1 MAWHLKK
8 SDDSSRV
15 AWLRPRGRAGFR
27 LAIADHRSPGN
38 RPPAT
43 PWRSFPVFLAFAPAV
58 AFPITDAVS
67 VVHGQTVP
75 GRQALE
81 NAAAVKEWRIAQPT
95 PNQRVDARH
104 AETRQE
110 VGSRP
115 AAEGDTPVDQ
125 ASYRSYPT
133 PWDEEAPVELLPL
146 DLGATSVGCDGRA
159 GCGCDSCDGPSYDHG
174 MGQGG
179 AIMSAAGP
187 GASVWF
193 SAEYLH
199 WTIAGSE
206 LPPLVRSSPGGTGIA
221 QTGVLN
227 EPGQTLVGGDSSD
240 MTRPGFR
247 LGGGFWLDDCQTR
260 AIEVTYSGLPGKTD
274 RDRFDEFSHPLL
286 GRPVFDT
293 ELPGESAML
302 VAYPGIMAGNITVSR
317 SSELHHIEALRR
329 DLRFQNRCRRIDS
342 LVGLRFGSL
351 EESILI
357 EQSSRFL
364 VPQGQIIAGTQK
376 DLFDRFET
384 RNRFQ
389 GVVLG
394 FDYTERIGIV
404 HLNARGTL
412 GLGGN
417 RAEVTI
423 DGQTVTTV
431 PGLGN
436 ATFDGGLLAQPTNIG
451 TYRRNRFSV
460 MPEIYTGLKMP
471 LRNCWEL
478 SAGYHWLYWSEAAQV
493 AGQID
498 RNVSQFPP
506 ETPTGALAPVGL
518 LDTGGILIHGLQIGL
533 SCEF

>member
-1 MAWHLKK
+1 MAWHFGK
-8 SDDSSRV
+8 SDDSPRA
-15 AWLRPRGRAGFR
+15 AWRRPRGRFGLR
-27 LAIADHRSPGN
+27 LDTADNRSPGN
-38 RPPAT
+38 RPFT
-43 PWRSFPVFLAFAPAV
+43 PSRRFVAGIVSIALLAALLRVDAESV
-58 AFPITDAVS
+58 A
-67 VVHGQTVP
+67 HGQTVAHS
-75 GRQALE
+75 QAV
-81 NAAAVKEWRIAQPT
+81 AGAPAVKQWRIAQ
-95 PNQRVDARH
+95 
-104 AETRQE
+104 
-110 VGSRP
+110 SRP
-115 AAEGDTPVDQ
+115 PQPVTTEPIEIQAEPVDQSSAIADPSVDQ
-125 ASYRSYPT
+125 ASYPAYPEH
-133 PWDEEAPVELLPL
+133 WDEGARVELLPF
-146 DLGATSVGCDGRA
+146 DIGDVSFGCDGC
-159 GCGCDSCDGPSYDHG
+159 GSGGCDGLECGHDTLR
-174 MGQGG
+174 GG
-179 AIMSAAGP
+179 TALSASGL

-199 WTIAGSE
+199 WTIAGGE
-206 LPPLVRSSPGGTGIA
+206 LPPLVRSSPIGTDIA
-221 QTGVLN
+221 QTGVLTQ
-227 EPGQTLVGGDSSD
+227 PGQTLVGGNSPD
-240 MTRPGFR
+240 MTQSGFR
-247 LGGGFWLDDCQTR
+247 IGGGFWLDACQTR
-260 AIEVTYSGLPGKTD
+260 AIEVFYSGLPGKTD

-302 VAYPGIMAGNITVSR
+302 VAFPGIMAGDVTVSR

-342 LVGLRFGSL
+342 LVGLRFASL
-351 EESILI
+351 EEAILI

-389 GVVLG
+389 GIVLG
-394 FDYTERIGIV
+394 LDYTERIGIV

-431 PGLGN
+431 PGLGD

-451 TYRRNRFSV
+451 TFRRNRFSV
-460 MPEIYTGLKMP
+460 MPEIYAGLKMP
-471 LRNCWEL
+471 LRNSWEL

-493 AGQID
+493 ADQID

-506 ETPTGALAPVGL
+506 ETPTGRLAPNRL
-518 LDTGGILIHGLQIGL
+518 LDTGGILIHGLQAGL
-533 SCEF
+533 SCQF